1 MREFIIE
8 VIVYALFQYPGAAI
22 RWAVSRL
29 WGSDKS
35 FKEFLNDDMD
45 FNGAIGILATVI
57 IGASLAIIFS

>member
-1 MREFIIE
+1 MREIIFE

-35 FKEFLNDDMD
+35 FKEFLNDSME
-45 FNGAIGILATVI
+45 FNGAIGILAAVI